1 MCHTISGGLWSRT
14 GGSPSSPWAP
24 QGRTGFSSELLSLH
38 LHQASRLR
46 PEAAGT
52 RRGQP
57 SRPPQ
62 ARLPLLEQAGPPL
75 PPSHNCQQGSPAH
88 TCHGGLHSQPRPG
101 SSPPIPPAGLRRRAH
116 GSDVGRWKQEVANKV
131 VTNKVLSGASNF
143 PFHLSSSLLWRLGR
157 STQWPPLWPDAGT
170 SSRSAFFGAEA

>member
-1 MCHTISGGLWSRT
+1 MERVHFSISPVCATPSL
-14 GGSPSSPWAP
+14 GGSRAGQVVLPPPPGAP
-24 QGRTGFSSELLSLH
+24 QGRTGSSSELLSLL
-38 LHQASRLR
+38 LHQASSLR

-88 TCHGGLHSQPRPG
+88 TCHGGLHSQPLSSQPTGRARQAGTRLRCGTVEAG
-101 SSPPIPPAGLRRRAH
+101 SSQQ
-116 GSDVGRWKQEVANKV
+116 SCYQQSFKW
-131 VTNKVLSGASNF
+131 GA
-143 PFHLSSSLLWRLGR
+143 
-157 STQWPPLWPDAGT
+157 
-170 SSRSAFFGAEA
+170 